1 MNPLRNRTTIRRI
14 STDQRGTAV
23 LLTIGMMVFILA
35 MIGVAV
41 DLAYQFAAIGELEKS
56 VEAAALA
63 GAGNLGFNDTAF
75 PAARAAAVQ
84 YAGLNPYHNPLGML
98 INLNPNPA
106 NAPNGD
112 IVLGVWNNSA
122 ATFTPSLDGTVVN
135 AVRCQYATTVPTS
148 FLRVLGL
155 QTLTVSAS
163 SIAVANP
170 PALPPPNSCV
180 FPIGLSSCPFQNNQV
195 FTSSGCGK
203 TIKFITSNGQADS
216 SNTAAWV
223 NMSGSGTP
231 TPPTL
236 NAAIDEAETG
246 QCNSNPPAVGSTVGT
261 NNGMA
266 ANVYQNLKA
275 AFVTNFNNSV
285 ARNTTY
291 TIKDVQNNVVYSGPG
306 WEVYVPVIQTAC
318 NADGTTQA
326 IQGDHTLVGWTRFVM
341 TQAYDTTGQS
351 TGCAV
356 SNPYDTATAGYC
368 TNPPPEL
375 NGGAS
380 RSIFGYYDCGIIPS
394 PPTLD
399 PVPRAALGNRLRLV
413 KVYR

>member
-1 MNPLRNRTTIRRI
+1 MTPRRRATIRR
-14 STDQRGTAV
+14 TLAGERGTAV

-41 DLAYQFAAIGELEKS
+41 DLAYQFAAIGEIEKS

-63 GAGNLGFNDTAF
+63 GAGNLGFNDSAF
-75 PAARAAAVQ
+75 PGARAAAVQ
-84 YAGLNPYHNPLGML
+84 YGGLNPYHNPLGML
-98 INLNPNPA
+98 VNLNPNSA
-106 NAPNGD
+106 NVPTGD
-112 IVLGVWNNSA
+112 VVLGVWDNAA
-122 ATFTPSLDGTVVN
+122 ATFTPSLDGTMVN
-135 AVRCQYATTVPTS
+135 AVRCQYTTTVPTT

-155 QTLTVSAS
+155 QSLPVSAS

-180 FPIGLSSCPFQNNQV
+180 FPIGLSSCPFQNNEV
-195 FTSSGCGK
+195 YTSSGCGK

-231 TPPTL
+231 TPSTL
-236 NAAIDEAETG
+236 NAAIDAAETG

-266 ANVYQNLKA
+266 ANVFQNLKQ
-275 AFVTNFNNSV
+275 AFITNFNNSV
-285 ARNTTY
+285 AQGKTY
-291 TIKDVQNNVVYSGPG
+291 TIKDSQDQTMYSGPG
-306 WEVYVPVIQTAC
+306 WEVYVPIVETNC
-318 NADGTTQA
+318 TADGSTQA
-326 IQGDHTLVGWTRFVM
+326 IQGDHKLIGWTRFVM

-356 SNPYDTATAGYC
+356 ENPYDSATASYC

-380 RSIFGYYDCGIIPS
+380 RSIFGYYDCGMIQS
-394 PPTLD
+394 PPTLE
-399 PVPRAALGNRLRLV
+399 PVPRAAIGNRLRLV
-413 KVYR
+413 KMYR

>member
-23 LLTIGMMVFILA
+23 LLTIGMMVFIMA

>member
-112 IVLGVWNNSA
+112 IVLGVWNYSA

>member
-1 MNPLRNRTTIRRI
+1 MSWLRNRTTIRRI

-75 PAARAAAVQ
+75 PTARAAAVQ

-112 IVLGVWNNSA
+112 VVLGVWNNSA
-122 ATFTPSLDGTVVN
+122 ATFTPSLDGTIVN

-155 QTLTVSAS
+155 QTLAVSAS

-394 PPTLD
+394 PPTLE